1 MKKNQ
6 FWKIIKMLDWSNE
19 GNDDKVLAPVIQYLS
34 EQPDEEIFDFENIMS
49 KLLYDI
55 DSKKIAMQLYGTS
68 EHFSSDLFL
77 YQRCVAIV
85 NGQGYYNS
93 ILYGGITLD
102 PDLEFESI
110 LYVPIKAWA
119 KKHQQDTSN
128 YSHIPKPSYESCS
141 NKEFWKN

>member
-6 FWKIIKMLDWSNE
+6 FWKIIKMLDWSSE

-34 EQPDEEIFDFENIMS
+34 EQSDEEIFEFENIMS

-55 DSKKIAMQLYGTS
+55 DSKKIAMQLYGTL
-68 EHFSSDLFL
+68 ELFSNDLFL

-85 NGQGYYNS
+85 NGQGYYSS
-93 ILYGGITLD
+93 ILYGGEILD

-128 YSHIPKPSYESCS
+128 YPHIAEPSYESCS
-141 NKEFWKN
+141 NEELWKN

>member
-34 EQPDEEIFDFENIMS
+34 EQSDEEIFDFENIMS

-55 DSKKIAMQLYGTS
+55 DSKKIAMQLYGTL
-68 EHFSSDLFL
+68 ELFSNDLFL

-85 NGQGYYNS
+85 NGQGYYSS
-93 ILYGGITLD
+93 ILYGGRTLD

-110 LYVPIKAWA
+110 LYVPMKAWA

-128 YSHIPKPSYESCS
+128 YPHIAKPSYESCS
-141 NKEFWKN
+141 NEELWKN

>member
-19 GNDDKVLAPVIQYLS
+19 GNDDKVLAPIIQYLS

-128 YSHIPKPSYESCS
+128 YPHIPEPSYESCS